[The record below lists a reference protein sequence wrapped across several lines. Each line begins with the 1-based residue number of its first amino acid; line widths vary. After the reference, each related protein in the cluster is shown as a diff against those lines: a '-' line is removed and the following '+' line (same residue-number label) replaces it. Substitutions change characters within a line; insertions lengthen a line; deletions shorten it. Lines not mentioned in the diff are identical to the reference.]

1 MRKLKVRSDQ
11 LIVQILN
18 CNWVAESD
26 LARKLE
32 CRRHEVYDKV
42 LKIADEHQLL
52 SMRIETGEHD
62 AHIILFPPTKT
73 SQILNFI
80 AKLPKPKGF

>member
-1 MRKLKVRSDQ
+1 MKVRSDQ

-26 LARKLE
+26 LASKLG

-42 LKIADEHQLL
+42 LKIAEEHRLL

-62 AHIILFPPTKT
+62 AQIILFPSNKT

-80 AKLPKPKGF
+80 SKLPQPKVF